1 MSPTPLRYGRRLKI
15 GLFLDADLAK
25 PGGVQEYVRGLADYL
40 NRHDAAATIISPP
53 SQESTSQ
60 PLGRRLEI
68 ERLLHWTKSSAS
80 AAITWERPE
89 TIRKYLSDE
98 NFDLIHLM
106 APFGILGTQLVNE
119 ATPQKIPVGISFLVR
134 RHSTPIKPFL
144 KIAHALLAGVN
155 HKINFRIAISQAA
168 SDYAQE
174 ILPGAYQIIPA
185 GIDTRRFSPQGTKIE
200 LFADGKT
207 NLLFVGRLD
216 ERKGIDYLL
225 EAFVKIKMTHPETRL
240 VIVGNGPK
248 ENPLKRFVKEQQ
260 LEDVVFVGYVDQET
274 LPGYYR
280 SAQIA
285 CFPAT
290 GNESFGIVLIEA
302 LASGLPVIASEI
314 EGYREVLTGELKDLL
329 VKPQD
334 PAALAEKINSLLDQP
349 EKIALFRQRSLEQAQ
364 KYGWEVVGGQ
374 IEEAYRRTLTNLA

>member
-1 MSPTPLRYGRRLKI
+1 MSKPSLKI

-25 PGGVQEYVRGLADYL
+25 PGGVQEYVRGLANYL
-40 NRHDAAATIISPP
+40 NQHGSTAIVISP
-53 SQESTSQ
+53 QNCNLENQIASQ

-68 ERLLHWTKSSAS
+68 ERLMRWVNSSAS
-80 AAITWERPE
+80 AAITWEKPE
-89 TIRKYLSDE
+89 TIRKYLAHE
-98 NFDLIHLM
+98 NFDIIHLM
-106 APFGILGTQLVNE
+106 APFGILGAQLVDE
-119 ATPQKIPVGISFLVR
+119 AKRQKIPVGISFLVR

-185 GIDTRRFSPQGTKIE
+185 GIDTRRFSPQGTKIAS
-200 LFADGKT
+200 FADDKT

-225 EAFVKIKMTHPETRL
+225 EAFVKIKTAHPETRL
-240 VIVGNGPK
+240 VIVGDGPK
-248 ENPLKRFVKEQQ
+248 EDPLKRFVKEQQ
-260 LEDVVFVGYVDQET
+260 LEDVVFVGYADQET
-274 LPGYYR
+274 LPEYYR

-329 VKPQD
+329 IEPQD